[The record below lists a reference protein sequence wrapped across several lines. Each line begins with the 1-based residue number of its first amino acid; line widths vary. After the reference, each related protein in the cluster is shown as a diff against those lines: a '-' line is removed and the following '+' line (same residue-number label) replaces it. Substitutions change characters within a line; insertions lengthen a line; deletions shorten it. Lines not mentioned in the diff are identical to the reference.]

1 MCGVLMA
8 KQVAI
13 TAVTAGR
20 RRDMNFSC
28 SKQIFWTSYAYM
40 YTGGVVTRAL
50 SIPLIVS
57 VSYDCINPTT

>member
-1 MCGVLMA
+1 
-8 KQVAI
+8 
-13 TAVTAGR
+13 
-20 RRDMNFSC
+20 MNFSC

-57 VSYDCINPTT
+57 VSYDCINPTTELVSQLHFLQILL